1 VVRDGGDGGRGV
13 HTVKD
18 HGDNSE
24 NDLQRTFEMKC
35 HKCGEELPLLHPH
48 IVVERYDEEDN
59 MICESCFMN
68 GDLKET

>member
-1 VVRDGGDGGRGV
+1 
-13 HTVKD
+13 
-18 HGDNSE
+18 
-24 NDLQRTFEMKC
+24 MKC

-68 GDLKET
+68 GDLKGT